1 MISIGENLR
10 KIRQTHKL
18 TQGDVAESL
27 GIERSTYTCYEI
39 GKTEP
44 SIPCLIKMAKMYNV
58 SLSYLIFGYEES
70 KPSYFEVP
78 STLLSEDDPDP
89 IYLLPKDE
97 KLLLIA
103 FRLLSKESKQFI
115 IEKTREVAKSEEQ
128 Q

>member
-1 MISIGENLR
+1 MIDIGENLR

-58 SLSYLIFGYEES
+58 SLSYLIFGYEEARQGYHEF
-70 KPSYFEVP
+70 PLTIF
-78 STLLSEDDPDP
+78 SEDDPDP